1 VSETA
6 EPAGTAGGNA
16 QPPQAEPLEEIDN
29 PIERL
34 KLLGEDEEA
43 IGRYLDAIEVTSPR
57 EREML
62 HEISRTRPLAHFDRF
77 PEAHRNMV
85 EALESLARHG
95 YHGTAAAGRM
105 GPLRPLVRRAVRLVA
120 RYVVVSYIKQVSTDL
135 RNLYTLREAQA
146 VPGTDERWELRRA
159 RTDAER
165 MVEALKRRQLGLPTF
180 LIGGA
185 LVPLFATLGRVTGL
199 LGSTTW
205 AAALAAVGV
214 VIALAASWVILRGA
228 ALASRRIRLAT
239 HGPAQTLWA
248 TIGWCGK
255 PPRDQSR
262 TFVIISVALTLG
274 SWILVPLLVGIALAT

>member
-1 VSETA
+1 M
-6 EPAGTAGGNA
+6 AGRQP
-16 QPPQAEPLEEIDN
+16 QPPQAGTFEEIDN

-43 IGRYLDAIEVTSPR
+43 IGRYLDSIEVTSRR

-62 HEISRTRPLAHFDRF
+62 HEISRTRPLAHPERF

-85 EALESLARHG
+85 ESLESLSRHG
-95 YHGTAAAGRM
+95 YHGTAAGRRM
-105 GPLRPLVRRAVRLVA
+105 GPLRPIVRRTVRLVA
-120 RYVVVSYIKQVSTDL
+120 RYVVVSYIKEISTQL
-135 RNLYTLREAQA
+135 KNLYTLREIQA
-146 VPGTDERWELRRA
+146 VAGTDERWELRRA

-185 LVPLFATLGRVTGL
+185 LVPLFATVGRVTGL
-199 LGSTTW
+199 LGSTLW
-205 AAALAAVGV
+205 AAVLAAAGV
-214 VIALAASWVILRGA
+214 VISLAASWVILRGA

-239 HGPAQTLWA
+239 LGPAQTLWA
-248 TIGWCGK
+248 AIGWCGK

-274 SWILVPLLVGIALAT
+274 SWILVPLLVGIALAS

>member
-1 VSETA
+1 M
-6 EPAGTAGGNA
+6 AGEQP
-16 QPPQAEPLEEIDN
+16 QPPQAETLEEIDN

-34 KLLGEDEEA
+34 KLLGENEEA
-43 IGRYLDAIEVTSPR
+43 IGEYLDSIEVTSPR

-85 EALESLARHG
+85 ESLESLARHG
-95 YHGTAAAGRM
+95 YHGTRAGQRL
-105 GPLRPLVRRAVRLVA
+105 GLLRPVVRRAVRLVA
-120 RYVVVSYIKQVSTDL
+120 RYVVVSYIKEMSNGL
-135 RNLYTLREAQA
+135 KNLYTLREIQA
-146 VPGTDERWELRRA
+146 LPGTDERWELRRA

-185 LVPLFATLGRVTGL
+185 LLPLFATVGRVTGL
-199 LGSTTW
+199 LGSTVW
-205 AAALAAVGV
+205 AAVLAVAGV

-239 HGPAQTLWA
+239 QGPAEVLWA

-255 PPRDQSR
+255 PPKDQSR